1 MKILKNSKSLN
12 TKMDKQWL
20 ESAGINHFWMIWRFK
35 FLIFQL
41 KKEKINIKKKNENNG
56 FGLWEWNFK

>member
-12 TKMDKQWL
+12 TKMEQRWL
-20 ESAGINHFWMIWRFK
+20 DSAGINHFWMIWRFK

-41 KKEKINIKKKNENNG
+41 KKEKINIKKKMKIMDLG
-56 FGLWEWNFK
+56 